1 MKRILAAAPLIYLIT
16 SLAAAQEIQGDR
28 VVVPAR
34 NRTRPRL
41 VKIETHN
48 GSVNVK
54 AYNGNEVSVE
64 TKGRERRAQANRE
77 GMHRLNLPP
86 TGLEVEEED
95 NVVTLRRATSGEGD
109 IAVPC
114 PTNTS
119 LN

>member
-1 MKRILAAAPLIYLIT
+1 MKGTYMKRILAASALIWLT
-16 SLAAAQEIQGDR
+16 CSLAAAQEIQGDR

-34 NRTRPRL
+34 NSTRPRL

-54 AYNGNEVSVE
+54 AYNGNEVVVE
-64 TKGRERRAQANRE
+64 TKSRERRSQTNRE

-95 NVVTLRRATSGEGD
+95 NVVTIRLANSGEGD
-109 IAVPC
+109 ISV
-114 PTNTS
+114 S
-119 LN
+119 